1 MGLSCSTHKQC
12 PETSV
17 LRPDCMFM
25 YFHNV
30 EWYIQGLF
38 NKIKTFLTS
47 KFFISPIELLNFC
60 VYLKKKKKSS
70 VGVAT
75 VASQKRTQ
83 LVAVGHAVLIPG
95 PAQWVKDPVLP

>member
-60 VYLKKKKKSS
+60 VYLKKKKN
-70 VGVAT
+70 
-75 VASQKRTQ
+75 
-83 LVAVGHAVLIPG
+83 
-95 PAQWVKDPVLP
+95 PVWELPLWLRRNEPN